1 MTMLSNT
8 SKMPGKSI
16 SLDAFKCITGSI
28 LAAVEGSVCEDC
40 YARKGAYRFPVVKNK
55 MLDRMNFFNASNFIP
70 AMVMNLDKTKNEYFR
85 WFDSG
90 DVQSVKMCLDIL
102 EVCDKTPN
110 KKHWIPTKE
119 HKLWKEA
126 LKTRALPDNVVL
138 RFSAYMVDKAPS
150 KNWRWSSAVINKAAP
165 IGFECK
171 APSQEGKCK
180 DCRAC
185 WSRDI
190 KTVSYHKH

>member
-1 MTMLSNT
+1 MLSNT

-16 SLDAFKCITGSI
+16 SLSAEKCITGSK
-28 LAAVEGSVCEDC
+28 LAKIKDTVCEDC
-40 YARKGAYRFPVVKNK
+40 YALKGAYRYPVVKKK
-55 MLDRMNFFNASNFIP
+55 MGERMGFFNASNFIP
-70 AMVMNLDKTKNEYFR
+70 LMVMELNRTKSDYFR

-102 EVCDKTPN
+102 EVCDRTPN

-119 HKLWKEA
+119 HKFWKDA

-138 RFSAYMVDKAPS
+138 RFSAYMIDKAPS
-150 KNWRWSSAVINKAAP
+150 KNWQWSSAVVRDAKPFGYGCPAP
-165 IGFECK
+165 EQG
-171 APSQEGKCK
+171 GKCK
-180 DCRAC
+180 ECRAC
-185 WSRDI
+185 WSKDV